1 MNDLMIKII
10 ITLGVMNKHN
20 PWEHKQDK
28 VLSSR
33 LQADFSVISAI

>member
-10 ITLGVMNKHN
+10 IKLGVMNKQS
-20 PWEHKQDK
+20 PWKHKQDK

-33 LQADFSVISAI
+33 LQADFSVISSI